1 MVVFRCCFV
10 HLLFLFVCLFVCLRG
25 CSAVRLLMLGWWWLL
40 SMPSQWSVVIVMLP
54 DGVVVGGVG
63 WGITVFLLRLP

>member
-1 MVVFRCCFV
+1 MYFVFV
-10 HLLFLFVCLFVCLRG
+10 YLSKLLTFRSLRG

>member
-1 MVVFRCCFV
+1 
-10 HLLFLFVCLFVCLRG
+10 
-25 CSAVRLLMLGWWWLL
+25 MLGWWWWLL
-40 SMPSQWSVVIVMLP
+40 SLPSQWSVVIVMLP